1 MPTLREFPF
10 SAVAGWM
17 REGGIVP
24 FLGAGASRAGCDL
37 VDPLPSGQELASELI
52 AQMGGQ
58 YMGGT
63 DERLAK
69 VAQIYES
76 TVLDRAALNE
86 YLHRRL
92 APRPREA
99 PFPSV
104 HNLLAGLTVAQRPLI
119 MVTTNYDSE
128 VERAFESAGRPL
140 HVATQHLHNEEH
152 GVTQISVRPPGGE
165 TQYKPAPEFLVD
177 QAYAAYLYKMHGS
190 AHWEAD
196 DDRFD
201 VIITEDAYT
210 DMLGRIGGGSAYVPP
225 AALTAEF
232 KKRRFLFLGYSLE
245 DWTLRVLMRLL
256 QNRNALKSGGLRNFR
271 HFAIQLKPSPLEEA
285 LWAQRNVTVFDG
297 DLEEF
302 CVRLQA
308 ALEEVN

>member
-1 MPTLREFPF
+1 MPTLRDFPF
-10 SAVAGWM
+10 AAVAAWM
-17 REGGIVP
+17 RQGGIVP
-24 FLGAGASRAGCDL
+24 FLGAGASRVGKDL
-37 VDPLPSGQELASELI
+37 CDPLPSGQELASELI

-58 YMGGT
+58 YMGGD

-76 TVLDRAALNE
+76 TVLDRAALHE

-92 APRPREA
+92 APRPRAA

-104 HNLLAGLTVAQRPLI
+104 HSLLADLPQSDKSLI

-128 VERAFESAGRPL
+128 VERAFQKSGKTL
-140 HVATQHLHNEEH
+140 HVATQHLRNEEH
-152 GVTQISVRPPGGE
+152 GVTRISVRPPDGE
-165 TQYKPAPEFLVD
+165 SGYKPAHEFLVQPED
-177 QAYAAYLYKMHGS
+177 TAYLYKMHGS
-190 AHWEAD
+190 AHWEID

-201 VIITEDAYT
+201 VIITEDDYT
-210 DMLGRIGGGSAYVPP
+210 DMLGLIGGGSAYVPP
-225 AALTAEF
+225 PALTAEL

-256 QNRNALKSGGLRNFR
+256 QNRNALKSTGRLR

-297 DLEEF
+297 DLEDF
-302 CVRLQA
+302 CTQLRAELRG
-308 ALEEVN
+308 VN